1 MSRNYSELNF
11 FSKLFIGLGY
21 SAGAIYTIVWLA
33 INVLMKK
40 SLPNDNTLTMAALVA
55 TLLPLLVIW
64 LLALWVVAVG
74 RFIQLAID
82 TAGDLFTIN
91 ANIYI
96 LTSIAE
102 KYKEKESKNSKESDS
117 NKVDQKTKQEN
128 VNHQGNNQDAGISL
142 VKTVKRAI
150 KGGELL
156 EIISD
161 TLGPDGRYE
170 MVGSKVYI
178 GIDKPAPD
186 GEYEFLLGNNKIIV
200 RGGRIKVYFDDDGN
214 LFS

>member
-186 GEYEFLLGNNKIIV
+186 GEYEFLLGNSKIIV